1 MNDIEVQ
8 VAHLEEREKSNTK
21 RLDEHDIKIQ
31 KLEDTYILIQ
41 NVNYRIENVEENI
54 EKINNKLDENSNEKG
69 KKWDK
74 FIDYVFY
81 FVLCA
86 LLTYIS
92 TKLGIK

>member
-1 MNDIEVQ
+1 MNDVEVL
-8 VAHLEEREKSNTK
+8 VAHLEERAKSNTK
-21 RLDEHDIKIQ
+21 RIDEHDVKIQ
-31 KLEDTYILIQ
+31 KLEDTYSLIQ

-92 TKLGIK
+92 TKLGLK